1 MYTVYIA
8 KQLCSMLDK
17 LVTFKAV
24 FIIRAKGTPP
34 FKNRNAQEPRP
45 PRRLRRIGLGLRAH
59 RVRAAA
65 AYSCARQL
73 HCAGHKSGAQCC
85 PGTTPRAYVSGEKT
99 ETGRLR
105 GCAWAWASRYA
116 GLTRQAQTGVTS
128 LSMNAGT
135 GKLKVVSA
143 VRAGV
148 PKAKLSAA
156 EAKSLANYDAS
167 AALGLQKEVCISI
180 IDRVD

>member
-1 MYTVYIA
+1 M
-8 KQLCSMLDK
+8 
-17 LVTFKAV
+17 
-24 FIIRAKGTPP
+24 RKGTPP

-65 AYSCARQL
+65 ACSCARQL
-73 HCAGHKSGAQCC
+73 LCAGHKSGVQCRAPPAANSALAPLHVRTC
-85 PGTTPRAYVSGEKT
+85 PGSTRGG
-99 ETGRLR
+99 TGRLR
-105 GCAWAWASRYA
+105 GWAWAWASRYA

-128 LSMNAGT
+128 LSMSGGT
-135 GKLKVVSA
+135 GKIKVVSA

-156 EAKSLANYDAS
+156 EAKSLANYDAA
-167 AALGLQKEVCISI
+167 AALGIQKEVCILT
-180 IDRVD
+180 IDRAD